1 MKNRKNFILILFNL
15 CFSLVLISGC
25 AVDEIKL
32 ADSGE
37 SKIRIIN
44 ASPDES
50 VISVTINDTLRTPKP
65 LKFSQNTAYQSV
77 SAGNRLVSTSAE
89 KILSGNANLNF
100 LFKNDKR
107 YSVFI
112 AGKIAK
118 DSLVYIT
125 LEDNFIGANDTT
137 ARVRFLN
144 ASPNSTNLEAAFST
158 NLRDSLTNL
167 SSTAFR
173 SSTLYQSF
181 KPGNYTIKVRAS
193 RNTGNL
199 AVGANFNI
207 VAGKYYT
214 IWMKGLKNETGVFA
228 LTPVLLTDN

>member
-1 MKNRKNFILILFNL
+1 MKNRNNSILILVIL
-15 CFSLVLISGC
+15 LFSFVFISGC
-25 AVDEIKL
+25 AVDEVKL
-32 ADSGE
+32 ADAGE

-50 VISVTINDTLRTPKP
+50 IINVTVNDTLRTPRP
-65 LKFSQNTAYQSV
+65 LMFSQKTVYQSV
-77 SAGNRLVSTSAE
+77 AAGNRLVSTTAE
-89 KILSGNANLNF
+89 KILSSNANLNF
-100 LFKNDKR
+100 LFKNDKK

-112 AGKIAK
+112 AGRIAK
-118 DSLVYIT
+118 DSLIYIT
-125 LEDNFIGANDTT
+125 LEDNFLGATDST

-144 ASPNSTNLEAAFST
+144 ASPNSSNLEAVFST

-193 RNTGNL
+193 RNTSNL

-207 VAGKYYT
+207 IAGKYYT
-214 IWMKGLKNETGVFA
+214 IWMKGLKNETGLYA
-228 LTPVLLTDN
+228 LSPVLLTDN

>member
-1 MKNRKNFILILFNL
+1 MKNRNNSLLILVIL
-15 CFSLVLISGC
+15 CFSLVFISGC
-25 AVDEIKL
+25 AVDEVKL
-32 ADSGE
+32 ADEGKA
-37 SKIRIIN
+37 KIRIIN

-50 VISVTINDTLRTPKP
+50 IINVTINDTLRTPSP

-77 SAGNRLVSTSAE
+77 AAGNRLVSTTAE
-89 KILSGNANLNF
+89 KIISNNANLNF

-118 DSLVYIT
+118 DSLIYIT
-125 LEDNFIGANDTT
+125 LEDNFLGATDTT

-144 ASPNSTNLEAAFST
+144 ASPNSTNLEATFST

-173 SSTLYQSF
+173 SSTLYQTF
-181 KPGNYTIKVRAS
+181 KPGNYTIKVRAN

-214 IWMKGLKNETGVFA
+214 IWMKGLKNEIGVYA
-228 LTPVLLTDN
+228 LNPVLLTDN

>member
-1 MKNRKNFILILFNL
+1 MKNRNNSILILFIL
-15 CFSLVLISGC
+15 CFSLVFTSGC
-25 AVDEIKL
+25 AVDETKL
-32 ADSGE
+32 ANSGE

-77 SAGNRLVSTSAE
+77 AAGNRLVSTTAE
-89 KILSGNANLNF
+89 KILSSNANLNF

-112 AGKIAK
+112 AGRIAK
-118 DSLVYIT
+118 DSLIYIT
-125 LEDNFIGANDTT
+125 LEDNFLGATDTT

-144 ASPNSTNLEAAFST
+144 ASPNSTNLEATFST

-181 KPGNYTIKVRAS
+181 KPGNYSIKVRAS
-193 RNTGNL
+193 RNTSNL

-214 IWMKGLKNETGVFA
+214 IWMKGLKNETGVYA
-228 LTPVLLTDN
+228 LSPVLLTDN

>member
-1 MKNRKNFILILFNL
+1 MKNRNNSLLILVIL
-15 CFSLVLISGC
+15 CFSLVFTSGC
-25 AVDEIKL
+25 AVDEVKL
-32 ADSGE
+32 ADAGKA
-37 SKIRIIN
+37 KIRIIN

-50 VISVTINDTLRTPKP
+50 IINVTINDTLRTPSP

-77 SAGNRLVSTSAE
+77 AAGNRLVSTTAE
-89 KILSGNANLNF
+89 KIISNNANLNF

-118 DSLVYIT
+118 DSLIYIT
-125 LEDNFIGANDTT
+125 LEDNFLGATDTT

-144 ASPNSTNLEAAFST
+144 ASPNSTNLEATFST

-173 SSTLYQSF
+173 SSTLYQTF
-181 KPGNYTIKVRAS
+181 KPGNYTIKVRAN

-214 IWMKGLKNETGVFA
+214 IWMKGLKNEIGVYA
-228 LTPVLLTDN
+228 LSPVLLMDN

>member
-1 MKNRKNFILILFNL
+1 MKKRNNSILILIIL
-15 CFSLVLISGC
+15 CFSLIFVSGC
-25 AVDEIKL
+25 AVDEVKL

-50 VISVTINDTLRTPKP
+50 VIKVTINDTLRTPKP
-65 LKFSQNTAYQSV
+65 LTFSQISTYQTV
-77 SAGNRLVSTSAE
+77 AAGNRLVSTNPA
-89 KILSGNANLNF
+89 KIVPSNANLNF
-100 LFKNDKR
+100 LFKNDKK

-118 DSLVYIT
+118 DSLIYIT
-125 LEDNFIGANDTT
+125 LEDSFLGATDST

-144 ASPNSTNLEAAFST
+144 ASPNSTNLEAVFST
-158 NLRDSLTNL
+158 NLRDSLTNFN
-167 SSTAFR
+167 STAFR
-173 SSTLYQSF
+173 SSTLYQTF
-181 KPGNYTIKVRAS
+181 KSGNYIIKVRAN
-193 RNTGNL
+193 RNESNL

-214 IWMKGLKNETGVFA
+214 IWMKGLKNETGVYA
-228 LTPVLLTDN
+228 LSPVLLTDN